1 MWEADSGVEKIFG
14 KGKQFFFVTSENCG
28 QVTLNSMSRY
38 VLRVFGVTKEVLQKN
53 ELQLQKLNG
62 VSCFEFEV
70 FGWIF
75 SAPSELSFGVM
86 SNTS

>member
-38 VLRVFGVTKEVLQKN
+38 VLRVFGVTKEVL
-53 ELQLQKLNG
+53 
-62 VSCFEFEV
+62 
-70 FGWIF
+70 
-75 SAPSELSFGVM
+75 
-86 SNTS
+86 